1 MQNNEQNHKV
11 RQGLVDFLHDSM
23 LIPVFAMFFPVV
35 IISICR
41 SDNGEI
47 GPDTGKSDRP
57 TAIHRDTRYRGAHQG
72 NGNPENKRLA
82 HRRVTIG
89 IGHAQPIEVRI
100 EALRPS

>member
-11 RQGLVDFLHDSM
+11 RQSLVDFLHDSM
-23 LIPVFAMFFPVV
+23 LIPIFAMFFPVG

-41 SDNGEI
+41 SNNAEI
-47 GPDTGKSDRP
+47 GTETGKSDRP
-57 TAIHRDTRYRGAHQG
+57 AAIHRDTRYRGAYQG

-89 IGHAQPIEVRI
+89 IVHAQPIEVRI